1 MRILKTVLLLGAAI
15 VGTAPALAQDNRPVA
30 QSSDPRVDQL
40 EQQLR
45 DVQQQLAQIKQDV
58 RGSSMGSP
66 ARF

>member
-45 DVQQQLAQIKQDV
+45 DVQQQHPRRRPTGKGNWVPRSRI
-58 RGSSMGSP
+58 
-66 ARF
+66 